1 MAEKR
6 KADDN
11 LNGTRHPAA
20 RTDPTAG
27 DELAGTSA
35 QASGPTAN
43 PTGDGIAGTSQA
55 LAGLTAATT
64 GSAGGSSQ
72 FGGVLGSGAWSG
84 QRGRGLAPPHRQTF
98 PGKTATTPAFSLL
111 AGPGAGRGTFLV
123 SVAAVGSAPFP
134 YHAPTGNGSLSGPRQ
149 TGTGQPLGHSGSGGV
164 IFDAL
169 LSIHSLF
176 GLSSRHELIDFFLD
190 LRIAAFFGDL
200 FRKRT
205 RRSSQSP
212 RSSVPSLQQAHDRVF
227 GLVAIVRGLLKH
239 FRHQLRASAAPGDP
253 LRRRQRVAAGGRPA
267 FTYQYHNQIAG
278 PLQTG
283 TGHSGSSGPSSAITS
298 ASAPGA
304 PVPVSPLVEACPRC
318 KRPPTFVFSGCAPFC
333 VDCYAKIVLSNVLQK
348 HPEIRYVHPPPGA
361 AAIRPS
367 SSSSSSSAVGSGP
380 ICPACGHPLG
390 TGNRACRFCHSN
402 GPPPPGLG

>member
-1 MAEKR
+1 MAGKR

-11 LNGTRHPAA
+11 LTGTRHLAA
-20 RTDPTAG
+20 RTEPTAG
-27 DELAGTSA
+27 DDLAGTSA
-35 QASGPTAN
+35 QTSGPTAN
-43 PTGDGIAGTSQA
+43 AAGDGIAGTSQA

-98 PGKTATTPAFSLL
+98 PGKTATTPAFSVGG
-111 AGPGAGRGTFLV
+111 AARGAGGGSGYRGF
-123 SVAAVGSAPFP
+123 SQPQPHRRAPSQGMLRP
-134 YHAPTGNGSLSGPRQ
+134 
-149 TGTGQPLGHSGSGGV
+149 PLGN
-164 IFDAL
+164 
-169 LSIHSLF
+169 
-176 GLSSRHELIDFFLD
+176 
-190 LRIAAFFGDL
+190 
-200 FRKRT
+200 
-205 RRSSQSP
+205 P
-212 RSSVPSLQQAHDRVF
+212 P
-227 GLVAIVRGLLKH
+227 
-239 FRHQLRASAAPGDP
+239 
-253 LRRRQRVAAGGRPA
+253 GGRPA